1 MTATTP
7 GNLVGRVVL
16 RMGVGILHQ
25 IYKLRGMLINGGRWN
40 FFFGWAEV
48 VNSWRGVG
56 FINFFM
62 TEVPIIQSNQ
72 SIDLQ
77 SKLFFEKKLHSI
89 YFLMIG

>member
-16 RMGVGILHQ
+16 RMGGCILHQ
-25 IYKLRGMLINGGRWN
+25 IYKLRGMLINGARWN
-40 FFFGWAEV
+40 FFFQGGGEGGGCQR
-48 VNSWRGVG
+48 WRRVGV
-56 FINFFM
+56 INFFM

-77 SKLFFEKKLHSI
+77 SKLFFEKKTS
-89 YFLMIG
+89 